1 MTNVELLLNSLAEA
15 SATEISKQENP
26 KGYGQN
32 ADVARRGGHVAKAAR
47 NQLEA
52 QLGHSVV
59 TSLNAKDYFKSLEGK
74 KQRQIEDNNNNK

>member
-1 MTNVELLLNSLAEA
+1 MLLNSLAEA
-15 SATEISKQENP
+15 SATEISKKENP

-47 NQLEA
+47 TQLES

-59 TSLNAKDYFKSLEGK
+59 SSLNVKDYFASLEQGEQK
-74 KQRQIEDNNNNK
+74 QIEKGEDKAEE